1 MFINY
6 RFKNT
11 TRNRIQPVQDAMAL
25 GVDMQFNAFIEWAFL
40 GLVGSGVV
48 ILWQMKESMATLN
61 SKIEILIVKHESA
74 RKDIDDHE
82 DRIRNLE
89 GV

>member
-1 MFINY
+1 M
-6 RFKNT
+6 
-11 TRNRIQPVQDAMAL
+11 DL
-25 GVDMQFNAFIEWAFL
+25 GVSMQFGAFIEWAFL

-82 DRIRNLE
+82 YRIRNLE
-89 GV
+89 IP